1 MGALLMDAQTLRAA
15 MQETY
20 VSAATIAAYL
30 PHFEEAMRA
39 AQITTVL
46 RAAAWCSQIGHESS
60 GLRYMAEIEES
71 NPTWT
76 WDRTR
81 YRGRG
86 PIQLTWQGNYR
97 RFGEWCK
104 AAGYVTDS
112 ELFVNRPELVE
123 EPRWGF
129 LAASWYW
136 LNGGPRR
143 GEINAFADAGD
154 ILSVSRCV
162 NGWVPTP
169 NGMPDRQSRYT
180 RALKLGD
187 ALLPQEDDMA
197 GAAENIE
204 EQLLGRKE
212 VDGQRRGWD
221 QLGDH
226 MQKKRSLV
234 DGVGRVMQIGN
245 FEVEQLKRV
254 ELKLDAVLAALKVE
268 NPAPYEYEKGK

>member
-1 MGALLMDAQTLRAA
+1 MDTATLRSA

-20 VSAATIAAYL
+20 VSDGIITAYL

-39 AQITTVL
+39 AQINTVR

-60 GLRYMAEIEES
+60 GLRYMAEIQTS
-71 NPTWT
+71 GPDWT

-97 RFGEWCK
+97 SFGAWCRE
-104 AAGYVTDS
+104 AGYIDDP

-136 LNGGPRR
+136 LNGGPRP

-154 ILSVSRCV
+154 NLSVSRCV

-169 NGMPDRQSRYT
+169 NGMPDRQARYA
-180 RALKLGD
+180 RALTLGD
-187 ALLPQEDDMA
+187 ALLPAEEFNMA
-197 GAAENIE
+197 SAAEVQT
-204 EQLLGRKE
+204 QLLGP
-212 VDGQRRGWD
+212 DGKGWP

-226 MQKKRSLV
+226 TAPSRSLV
-234 DGVGRVMQIGN
+234 DAVARVIEQNN
-245 FEVEQLKRV
+245 FAIAQNDRIEK
-254 ELKLDAVLAALKVE
+254 KLDAALKVQE
-268 NPAPYEYEKGK
+268 GK

>member
-1 MGALLMDAQTLRAA
+1 MDAATLRAA

-20 VSAATIAAYL
+20 VSDATITAYL

-39 AQITTVL
+39 AQINTVR

-60 GLRYMAEIEES
+60 GLRYMAEIEKT

-81 YRGRG
+81 YLGRG

-169 NGMPDRQSRYT
+169 NGMPDRQARYS

-197 GAAENIE
+197 SAAEVQA
-204 EQLLGRKE
+204 QLLGP
-212 VDGQRRGWD
+212 DGKGWP

-226 MQKKRSLV
+226 TADRRSLV
-234 DGVGRVMQIGN
+234 DGVGRVIEQNN
-245 FEVEQLKRV
+245 FAIEQNDRIEK
-254 ELKLDAVLAALKVE
+254 KLDTLIAKLKD
-268 NPAPYEYEKGK
+268 GK

>member
-1 MGALLMDAQTLRAA
+1 MDATTLRAA

-20 VSAATIAAYL
+20 VSDATIASYL

-39 AQITTVL
+39 AQINTVL

-60 GLRYMAEIEES
+60 GLRYMAEIQTS
-71 NPTWT
+71 GPDWT

-104 AAGYVTDS
+104 DAGYIDDPQ
-112 ELFVNRPELVE
+112 LFVNRPELVE

-162 NGWVPTP
+162 NGWVTTP
-169 NGMPDRQSRYT
+169 NGMPDRQSRYA

-187 ALLPQEDDMA
+187 ALLPAEEFDMA
-197 GAAENIE
+197 SAEE
-204 EQLLGRKE
+204 VQTQLLGP
-212 VDGQRRGWD
+212 DGRGWP

-226 MQKKRSLV
+226 TAERRSLV
-234 DGVGRVMQIGN
+234 DGVARSIQIGN
-245 FEVEQLKRV
+245 FAVEQNDRIEK
-254 ELKLDAVLAALKVE
+254 KLDALIAALKV
-268 NPAPYEYEKGK
+268 AAK